1 MMSSC
6 ATSSDGIE
14 KYMDIGAVARSRS
27 DSCSSPFLFFANESD
42 WKKLPMSDKIEEN
55 GMERKAVQD
64 IGTESIF
71 EKPR

>member
-6 ATSSDGIE
+6 ATSSDGTDEHIVRLKLSLTNMCRE
-14 KYMDIGAVARSRS
+14 GFSFV
-27 DSCSSPFLFFANESD
+27 CNESH